1 MNQLERALE
10 GGEEVANGKGAVR
23 QRGGGGLFLFGVL
36 LFIAFLW
43 SGRAL
48 CAETPGKTAAPN
60 QAQVT
65 FLQGKAE
72 VLSKGQTAWTVL
84 TVGSVLSSDDEVRT
98 GERARIEIRLP
109 DRSILRFDQQT
120 AFKMKTVFFDSQEG
134 SREVKVEMGSGKTWA
149 NVRKVFGSK
158 KTFEVASANAVAG
171 VRDTV
176 WRMNV
181 GSDRSTLIRVYEGSV
196 EVYNPFVR
204 PDYKPEEGGFKAPR
218 EVQGPKEV
226 PRPYEEVSK
235 EQWEQIVLTQMM
247 QIVIPPTGRP
257 GEPVAFS
264 AEDDQREEWVRWN
277 QGRDQEIR

>member
-1 MNQLERALE
+1 M
-10 GGEEVANGKGAVR
+10 ANGKGAAR
-23 QRGGGGLFLFGVL
+23 RLRGKGSL
-36 LFIAFLW
+36 LFWVLVVVPFLW
-43 SGRAL
+43 SAEAL
-48 CAETPGKTAAPN
+48 SAGAGGKTIGPN

-72 VLSKGQTAWTVL
+72 VLRKGETAWRLLQVENI
-84 TVGSVLSSDDEVRT
+84 LSGADEVRT
-98 GERARIEIRLP
+98 GEKARIEILLP

-120 AFKMKTVFFDSQEG
+120 TFKMKAVLFDTQEG
-134 SREVKVEMGSGKTWA
+134 SRDVKVEMAAGKTWA

-176 WRMNV
+176 WRMDV

-196 EVYNPFVR
+196 EVYNPFVK

-247 QIVIPPTGRP
+247 QVLIPPTGKP

-264 AEDDQREEWVRWN
+264 AVDDQREEWVRWN
-277 QGRDQEIR
+277 QERDKEIKS

>member
-1 MNQLERALE
+1 MQRPGALE
-10 GGEEVANGKGAVR
+10 GGEKVANGKGAVQ
-23 QRGGGGLFLFGVL
+23 QRKGKGLFFFSIL
-36 LFIAFLW
+36 LSIAFFW
-43 SGRAL
+43 SGWAL
-48 CAETPGKTAAPN
+48 SAQTVAKTAGPN

-65 FLQGKAE
+65 FLQGRAE
-72 VLSKGQTAWTVL
+72 VLSKGQTAWTLL
-84 TVGSVLSSDDEVRT
+84 TVGSILSIDDEVRT
-98 GERARIEIRLP
+98 GEKARIEIQLP

-120 AFKMKTVFFDSQEG
+120 AFKMKTIFFDAQEG
-134 SREVKVEMGSGKTWA
+134 SRDVKVEMGSGKTWA

-171 VRDTV
+171 VRDTI

-181 GSDRSTLIRVYEGSV
+181 GSDRSTLVRVYEGSV

-204 PDYKPEEGGFKAPR
+204 PDYKPEEGGFKAPQ

-247 QIVIPPTGRP
+247 QVVIPPTGKP

-264 AEDDQREEWVRWN
+264 AEEDQREEWVRWN
-277 QGRDQEIR
+277 QERDKEIR

>member
-1 MNQLERALE
+1 
-10 GGEEVANGKGAVR
+10 
-23 QRGGGGLFLFGVL
+23 
-36 LFIAFLW
+36 
-43 SGRAL
+43 
-48 CAETPGKTAAPN
+48 
-60 QAQVT
+60 
-65 FLQGKAE
+65 
-72 VLSKGQTAWTVL
+72 
-84 TVGSVLSSDDEVRT
+84 VRT
-98 GERARIEIRLP
+98 QEKARIEIQLP

-120 AFKMKTVFFDSQEG
+120 RFKMKTVLFDAQEG
-134 SREVKVEMGSGKTWA
+134 SRDVKVEMAAGKTWA

-171 VRDTV
+171 VRDTI

-181 GSDRSTLIRVYEGSV
+181 GSDQSTLIRVYEGSV

-218 EVQGPKEV
+218 EVQGPKEI

-257 GEPVAFS
+257 GEPAAFS
-264 AEDDQREEWVRWN
+264 AEEDQREEWVRWN
-277 QGRDQEIR
+277 QERDKEIRS